1 MSFYPYSW
9 GRYDDQVTFH
19 IIFQGQFL
27 PPSFSWKSIALFYQE
42 NKKREI
48 SSGEKEEGEGK
59 HSRIETEEDDRK
71 EEAVV
76 EEISDDSE

>member
-1 MSFYPYSW
+1 M
-9 GRYDDQVTFH
+9 
-19 IIFQGQFL
+19 

-42 NKKREI
+42 NKKRGI
-48 SSGEKEEGEGK
+48 SSGEKEEEEGK
-59 HSRIETEEDDRK
+59 QSRVETKEDDGK